1 MRRVLLVS
9 TLAVS
14 IAGSLSGQARRYPIE
29 GVWKVI
35 ERETP
40 DGKGKIT
47 NPAPAMR
54 MFTAKHYAWVA
65 SPVERPALAFE
76 KATDAEKAALWNFV
90 SQIGAYEIKGAN
102 VITHPMVAKDPATM
116 TPAHS
121 EEFTFRIEGNR
132 LILKTVRPAGQWV
145 WTTYERLE

>member
-1 MRRVLLVS
+1 
-9 TLAVS
+9 VS
-14 IAGSLSGQARRYPIE
+14 IGASLAGQTPRHPIE

-47 NPAPAMR
+47 NPAPGMR
-54 MFTAKHYAWVA
+54 MFTAKHYAWMA
-65 SPVERPALAFE
+65 SPAERPARAFE
-76 KATDAEKAALWNFV
+76 QATDAEKAALWNFV
-90 SQIGAYEIKGAN
+90 SQIGTYEIKGAN
-102 VITHPMVAKDPATM
+102 VITHAMVAKDPAAM

-121 EEFTFRIEGNR
+121 EEFTFRIEGNK
-132 LILKTVRPAGQWV
+132 LILKTVRPGGQWV